1 MRSEALHWFARGVGL
16 ALGALLVFALANGV
30 VQAGRV
36 LFLVFIAVL
45 LASGLE
51 PFVGWLRAHL
61 RLGRGA
67 TILLDYAGFFVA
79 VVGIAFVL
87 VPAAV
92 NQLQDLSERLPAFLD
107 RARESV
113 GAIQIRALRTSAN
126 ALLDAL
132 EQAVRPVRPE
142 PGEVVAVGLTVAEAV
157 ISVGTVLVIVF
168 FWLTEHARLQRY
180 GLAFVPAERRGGVR
194 EAWNEVEGRLGSWV
208 RGQLILMGTMG
219 IATTIT
225 YWLLGLDSPILLGLI
240 AAIAEAIPIIGP
252 LLGAIPALLVA
263 ATHGP
268 ELVAAVALVYLVIQL
283 IEGNVLVPIVM
294 RNTIGIS
301 PFLVLMSLL
310 VGAAVGGIPGALV
323 AVPVVAAIEVVM
335 ERLQARE
342 EPVAQDPTSVAEPGP
357 GGAQAPARVGGP
369 ERPSGAGTLRTAW
382 RSRARAAGVQQD
394 CNRPRGESS
403 VWLACRAVR

>member
-1 MRSEALHWFARGVGL
+1 MAKERREQAAPAAHPSEPTSREMRSEALQWFARGVGL

-36 LFLVFIAVL
+36 LFLIFIAVL

-51 PFVGWLRAHL
+51 PFMGWLRAHL
-61 RLGRGA
+61 GLRRGT
-67 TILLDYAGFFVA
+67 TILLVYAGFFVA

-113 GAIQIRALRTSAN
+113 ATVQIRALRTSAN

-132 EQAVRPVRPE
+132 EQAIRPVRPE
-142 PGEVVAVGLTVAEAV
+142 PGEVVAIGLTVAEAV
-157 ISVGTVLVIVF
+157 VSVVTVLVIVF

-194 EAWNEVEGRLGSWV
+194 EAWNDVEGRLGSWV
-208 RGQLILMGTMG
+208 RGQLILMFAMG
-219 IATTIT
+219 VATTLT
-225 YWLLGLDSPILLGLI
+225 YWLLGLDSPILLGFI

-263 ATHGP
+263 STQGP

-283 IEGNVLVPIVM
+283 IEGNILVPMVM

-301 PFLVLMSLL
+301 PFLVLSSLL
-310 VGAAVGGIPGALV
+310 IGAAVGGIPGALV
-323 AVPVVAAIEVVM
+323 AVPVVAAIEVVL

-342 EPVAQDPTSVAEPGP
+342 EPVAQDPTSVAEPDVET
-357 GGAQAPARVGGP
+357 R
-369 ERPSGAGTLRTAW
+369 ERQRGTVAE
-382 RSRARAAGVQQD
+382 SVKRALGR
-394 CNRPRGESS
+394 
-403 VWLACRAVR
+403 